1 MKAPPPSPAGLS
13 LFWPGACPGGLRF
26 PTRLRS
32 AAAKAAGLL
41 AVVKALVGS
50 LCNPIFWHITKWE
63 CLRVQTSRKILLI
76 ATDPDLV
83 GRITECLTQDPL
95 SRASGP
101 TLDVRSLPSLAE
113 AAEACEKQDFDL
125 LVLDLEALAE
135 TQPDPAAASEALL
148 LDLRAPMVA
157 FRGGEELDGLRQAV
171 ASALAR
177 RPLDTQNVRRALY
190 DDFTGLPTQTL
201 LIDLVNQAVA
211 RAKRSGLYVALL
223 PFTLRGLEDCEDRF
237 ELAKVEKIYKALL
250 GRLIGCL
257 RSSDVVAHFGG
268 ADFAILMEVR
278 NGVEDAVLVAERVRE
293 IMTDSFV
300 FGDAMLEIAMDLRGP
315 VLCEAEVDDLAALL
329 EQAKSRDQVAASA
342 A

>member
-1 MKAPPPSPAGLS
+1 MGISGLVVRP
-13 LFWPGACPGGLRF
+13 L
-26 PTRLRS
+26 
-32 AAAKAAGLL
+32 KAAPYRLFFG
-41 AVVKALVGS
+41 VKALVGS
-50 LCNPIFWHITKWE
+50 LCNPTLWRITNWE
-63 CLRVQTSRKILLI
+63 PLRVQTSRKILLI
-76 ATDPDLV
+76 ATDRDLV

-101 TLDVRSLPSLAE
+101 TLDVCSLSSLAE
-113 AAEACEKQDFDL
+113 AAEACEAQDFDL
-125 LVLDLEALAE
+125 LVLDLNALA
-135 TQPDPAAASEALL
+135 TKNPDQAAASEALL
-148 LDLRAPMVA
+148 LDLRAPLVA

-177 RPLDTQNVRRALY
+177 QPLDSQNVRRALY

-211 RAKRSGLYVALL
+211 RAKRSGLYVALV
-223 PFTLRGLEDCEDRF
+223 PFTLRGLEDCEERC

-257 RSSDVVAHFGG
+257 RTSDVVAHFGG
-268 ADFAILMEVR
+268 TDFAILMEVR
-278 NGVEDAVLVAERVRE
+278 NGFEDAVLVAERVRE

-300 FGDAMLEIAMDLRGP
+300 FGEVMLDIAMDLRGP
-315 VLCEAEVDDLAALL
+315 VLCEAEIEDLAALL
-329 EQAKSRDQVAASA
+329 QQAESRDQVSASA

>member
-1 MKAPPPSPAGLS
+1 M
-13 LFWPGACPGGLRF
+13 
-26 PTRLRS
+26 
-32 AAAKAAGLL
+32 
-41 AVVKALVGS
+41 
-50 LCNPIFWHITKWE
+50 
-63 CLRVQTSRKILLI
+63 QTSRKILFI
-76 ATDPDLV
+76 ANDPDIV

-113 AAEACEKQDFDL
+113 AAEACDKQDFDL

-135 TQPDPAAASEALL
+135 NEPDPAGASEALL

-300 FGDAMLEIAMDLRGP
+300 FGEAMLEIAMDLRGP

-329 EQAKSRDQVAASA
+329 EQAKSRDQVSASA